1 MATKTLN
8 ANVTITISTIQSS
21 HPSAGSGEIWPK
33 INVRP
38 FFTKHRD
45 PALTNKAVTENLSLR
60 AAKLALKL
68 KKINTK
74 KNQEQAEDKL
84 TV

>member
-33 INVRP
+33 INVRL

-45 PALTNKAVTENLSLR
+45 PALTKSGDGKSQPPRRQISSEIKKNKCKKNKNRL
-60 AAKLALKL
+60 
-68 KKINTK
+68 KIN
-74 KNQEQAEDKL
+74 
-84 TV
+84 